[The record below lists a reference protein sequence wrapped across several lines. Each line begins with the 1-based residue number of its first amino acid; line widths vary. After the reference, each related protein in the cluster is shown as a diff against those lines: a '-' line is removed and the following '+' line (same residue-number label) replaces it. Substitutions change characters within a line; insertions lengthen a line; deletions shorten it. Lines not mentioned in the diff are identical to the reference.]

1 MKRTVLSVSLFTAL
15 TALTVVQSAYAKTPE
30 EVRAAC
36 RAEGRPCVGLVLS
49 GGGARGFAHAGVL
62 RLMEEMGIR
71 VDVVT
76 GTSMGSMVGGA
87 YAAGYTAGQIEDII
101 EGVNWTKMM
110 ASRADRSE
118 LPWRLK
124 LDDYKNLPNNA
135 IMLTQDGKIELPESV
150 IPSQELE
157 IFLNNKA
164 GPVNYVNDLSELALP
179 YACVATD
186 LVTGERVI
194 MQKDVNLGRAMR
206 ASMSVP
212 GAFAPVVIKD
222 RMLVDGGLVDNL
234 PVQLARD
241 MGADVVIAV
250 NLGTPLSKRS
260 ELNNVVNVM
269 AQMVNLLTEQNVQKS
284 LASLTDADVLISPDL
299 DGFSS
304 ADFKKSKE
312 IIERGYEAALKV
324 RDKLEQ
330 FAISDVEWLTWE
342 TYRERA
348 VLPATRRDKHQL
360 AEVRVEGLEA
370 VNPDAVM
377 AQVNLN
383 LEEPVANKD
392 IDEMSRRIWAEGS
405 FSSVRYSFEPG
416 PAGTEVLVLEPKE
429 QKHGTS
435 KVRIGASLETDF
447 EESHTF
453 NVIFAHTWGWVN
465 SWGGELRTELQGGQ
479 TKRVNVNFYQPIA
492 PTFNWFLMPELEYE
506 WQPFDYWSHGEN
518 IARFRNE
525 TFDAALTA
533 GYAIGRQG
541 ALKLTSGYLYQRTTK
556 EIGVSF
562 PRIPTSEAL
571 YVSTELYLDTLD
583 NVSFPTKGYRLDA
596 LAGRL
601 IDNNG
606 GTGKSTIYSV
616 AATWPLT
623 IGRWTTVLHGEI
635 GQAAMPNVFNVG
647 GAFRLTGSPYGRWTG
662 SHMQLGTVRVSRNMS
677 DMFGSPDQP
686 IWTGVSLEAGR
697 AWNKN
702 DPSDENTDKWHK
714 AIGAFVGVD
723 SVIGPL
729 HLMIGETFD
738 EDWGMYFFWG
748 YKF

>member
-1 MKRTVLSVSLFTAL
+1 M
-15 TALTVVQSAYAKTPE
+15 VQTAYAKTPD

-110 ASRADRSE
+110 APRADRSE

-135 IMLTQDGKIELPESV
+135 IMLTKDGKVELPESV

-179 YACVATD
+179 FACVATD

-304 ADFKKSKE
+304 ADFKKNKE

-324 RDKLEQ
+324 RDKLER
-330 FAISDVEWLTWE
+330 FAISDEQWLTWE

-360 AEVRVEGLEA
+360 AEVRVEGLET
-370 VNPDAVM
+370 VNPDFVM
-377 AQVNLN
+377 AEVDLN

-392 IDEMSRRIWAEGS
+392 IDEMSRRIWADGS
-405 FSSVRYSFEPG
+405 FSSVRYRFEPG
-416 PAGTEVLVLEPKE
+416 PEGTEVLVLEPKE
-429 QKHGTS
+429 KKHGTS
-435 KVRIGASLETDF
+435 KIRIGASLETDF

-465 SWGGELRTELQGGQ
+465 SWGGELRTEMQGGQ

-492 PTFNWFLMPELEYE
+492 PTFSWFLMPELEYE

-525 TFDAALTA
+525 TFNAALTA

-541 ALKLTSGYLYQRTTK
+541 AWKLTSGYLYQRTTK
-556 EIGVSF
+556 EIGVSI
-562 PRIPTSEAL
+562 PRIPTSEAP
-571 YVSTELYLDTLD
+571 YISTELYLDTLD

-606 GTGKSTIYSV
+606 GTGRSTVYSV

-623 IGRWTTVLHGEI
+623 VGRWTTVLHGEI

-677 DMFGSPDQP
+677 DVFGSPDQP

-729 HLMIGETFD
+729 HLMVGETFD

>member
-1 MKRTVLSVSLFTAL
+1 MKRSLFSASLFAAL
-15 TALTVVQSAYAKTPE
+15 ATMLLAETSFAKTPD

-101 EGVNWTKMM
+101 LGVNWTKMM
-110 ASRADRSE
+110 APRADRSA

-135 IMLTQDGKIELPESV
+135 IMLTKEGKVELPESV

-157 IFLNNKA
+157 IFLNDKA

-234 PVQLARD
+234 PVELARE

-312 IIERGYEAALKV
+312 IIERGYQAAAKV
-324 RDKLEQ
+324 REKLKA
-330 FAISDVEWLTWE
+330 FAAPDVEWLAWE
-342 TYRERA
+342 TQRERA

-360 AEVRVEGLEA
+360 AGLRVEGLET
-370 VNPDAVM
+370 VNPEAIK
-377 AQVNLN
+377 AQVELN
-383 LEEPVANKD
+383 LEEPVANTE
-392 IDEMSRRIWAEGS
+392 IDEATRRIWADGN
-405 FSSVRYSFEPG
+405 FSSVRYRFEPG
-416 PAGTEVLVLEPKE
+416 PDGTEVLVLEPKE
-429 QKHGTS
+429 KKHGMS
-435 KVRIGASLETDF
+435 KVRIGGSLETDF

-479 TKRVNVNFYQPIA
+479 TKRVDLSFYQPIA

-518 IARFRNE
+518 VARFRNE
-525 TFDAALTA
+525 IFNASLSA
-533 GYAIGRQG
+533 GYSIGRQG
-541 ALKLTSGYLYQRTTK
+541 VWKVSSGYLYQRTTK
-556 EIGVSF
+556 EIGEGF
-562 PRIPTSEAL
+562 PSIPTSESP
-571 YVSTELYLDTLD
+571 YISTELYLDTLD

-601 IDNNG
+601 VDNNG

-616 AATWPLT
+616 AATLPLT
-623 IGRWTTVLHGEI
+623 LGRWTTVLHGEL

-662 SHMQLGTVRVSRNMS
+662 SHMQLGTVRISRNMS
-677 DMFGSPDQP
+677 DLFGSPDQP

-702 DPSDENTDKWHK
+702 DPSDENTDTWHK

-729 HLMIGETFD
+729 HLMVGETFD